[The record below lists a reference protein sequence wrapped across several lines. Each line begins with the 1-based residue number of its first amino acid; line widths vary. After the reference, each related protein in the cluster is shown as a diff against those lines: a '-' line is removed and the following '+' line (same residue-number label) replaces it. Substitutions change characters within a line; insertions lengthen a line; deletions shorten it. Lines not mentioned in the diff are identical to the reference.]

1 MPTSLGSSLGYL
13 PPPLSLEAP
22 DSWDGV
28 ICLLRP
34 NFLQEPHPVRFWL
47 GRGLA
52 LAQSTE

>member
-22 DSWDGV
+22 DPWDRV

-34 NFLQEPHPVRFWL
+34 NFLQEPHPVR
-47 GRGLA
+47 LA
-52 LAQSTE
+52 RAGPGPGTVY